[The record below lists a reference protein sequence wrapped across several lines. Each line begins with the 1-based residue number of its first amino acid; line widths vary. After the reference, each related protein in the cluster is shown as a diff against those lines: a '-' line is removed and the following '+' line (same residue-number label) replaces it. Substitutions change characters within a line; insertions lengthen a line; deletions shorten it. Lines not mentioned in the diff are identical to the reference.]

1 MNRRT
6 RERPPAPTDAE
17 ILAYDNVPVDVAA
30 RYLNWPENTVR
41 LALREG
47 RACFGTSIRDKGI
60 THKISPGGL
69 VKYKRDGAP
78 CMDYETMAFMLEG
91 IVRKVMQEELEQITG
106 NVVRRTIQ
114 AEFAQLMENIGQ
126 TVGAV
131 VQRVFQIGKAA

>member
-17 ILAYDNVPVDVAA
+17 ILAYDNVPVDIAA

-69 VKYKRDGAP
+69 VRYKRDGAP
-78 CMDYETMAFMLEG
+78 CMDYETMSYMLEG
-91 IVRKVMQEELEQITG
+91 IVRKVIQEELDQIASSIIQR
-106 NVVRRTIQ
+106 NIQ

-126 TVGAV
+126 TVEAV
-131 VQRVFQIGKAA
+131 VQRLFQSSEAA

>member
-1 MNRRT
+1 
-6 RERPPAPTDAE
+6 
-17 ILAYDNVPVDVAA
+17 
-30 RYLNWPENTVR
+30 
-41 LALREG
+41 
-47 RACFGTSIRDKGI
+47 
-60 THKISPGGL
+60 
-69 VKYKRDGAP
+69 
-78 CMDYETMAFMLEG
+78 MAFMLEG